1 MNAEADAN
9 KKKIKVLETQ
19 IHEKVEAV
27 IHHKQEKNEAM
38 KEMGQARD
46 IAERLQTEKQSVW
59 DEL

>member
-19 IHEKVEAV
+19 IHEKIEAV
-27 IHHKQEKNEAM
+27 LHHKQEKNEAM

-46 IAERLQTEKQSVW
+46 IAERLQTEKLTVW

>member
-9 KKKIKVLETQ
+9 KNKIKVLEIQ
-19 IHEKVEAV
+19 IHEKIEAV
-27 IHHKQEKNEAM
+27 LHHKQEKNEAM

-46 IAERLQTEKQSVW
+46 IAERLQTEKQTVW